1 MPQDYVERVALNTTQ
16 VHLHFYIITPIALK
30 VNGLKHLSFRR
41 IIPTGKIYRVL
52 LSTTFKKCQK
62 YKESCSFLM

>member
-30 VNGLKHLSFRR
+30 VNGLKHLSFR
-41 IIPTGKIYRVL
+41 KL
-52 LSTTFKKCQK
+52 Q
-62 YKESCSFLM
+62 

>member
-1 MPQDYVERVALNTTQ
+1 MSLFDY
-16 VHLHFYIITPIALK
+16 ITISLPRQ
-30 VNGLKHLSFRR
+30 GFFDLSFRR